1 LCVGRNISMRYLVD
15 FVHVNAFLTEKL
27 CSMVGQ
33 MVLERTDKIQARG
46 SRNIFK
52 AQFKPMIG
60 RSEENH

>member
-1 LCVGRNISMRYLVD
+1 MCYLID

-27 CSMVGQ
+27 CSMAGQ
-33 MVLERTDKIQARG
+33 MVLERTDKIQARE
-46 SRNIFK
+46 RHNIFK